1 MFGIAIDSSE
11 NQIAPF
17 SPIFSDG
24 EEWVRSSLVKRTPE
38 VIDLSSPATQDLSGC
53 AYVAKK
59 VAFLFVKYVL
69 VAPVLLS
76 LSLVFN
82 TVTIIPKL
90 YNYFSVN
97 NLKQKVEDHKRRVL
111 QTALDVQIHG
121 KTMKQWT
128 YGELIRMTARSYL
141 VNIPKKHRVE
151 IRQFIHDVKR
161 IEYDIRYGRDTSE
174 IREDIDQLMGSNIY
188 QALKETDHPAVE
200 FLQILCMKYIG
211 GKGTEESDVFEEYG
225 REVVGDLDG
234 KTEFTLGEL
243 ADVMDERTGV
253 GVFGAYQ
260 RNGLA
265 STIIWVLS
273 HPFDF
278 LRSTTDEWD
287 PLVFNSHEGNP
298 DVYGYDF
305 VLPKASDPSGKEK
318 RMHFYY
324 GPGPTGDRL
333 YNEGY
338 LVYLDKKGL
347 FERRTNHQNL
357 HHRSEALRV
366 YEMRRYEEAHPDS
379 LRFLSLSFDTPLM
392 KTPPRLHQE
401 GPVQHFMSAL
411 KEHYCEE
418 RAHRVMH
425 ADPEVENGVYIGPDV
440 LGDKE
445 VERAL
450 TVSEEIFSRLS
461 EGNDYW
467 DQLMSQGAEGEK
479 RLARMM
485 ILGTHGVIGLG
496 SIYKALQD
504 SPAFDERLD
513 ADLATCR
520 ASGACKQDIDRAVVE
535 NITERIFFR
544 LLTNDGPI
552 TKQELDSIV
561 GAVLARAYIVEGR
574 LIQWKRYEILSDL
587 LHFVGTPENT
597 KKLSACLRGY
607 VASMP

>member
-1 MFGIAIDSSE
+1 MSGMAIDSSE

-17 SPIFSDG
+17 SPLFSDG
-24 EEWVRSSLVKRTPE
+24 EEEVRSSLVKRTTD
-38 VIDLSSPATQDLSGC
+38 VIDLSSPATQDLSGS

-59 VAFLFVKYVL
+59 AAFLFVKYVL
-69 VAPVLLS
+69 VAPVLLT

-82 TVTIIPKL
+82 TVTVIPKL
-90 YNYFSVN
+90 YNYFSIN
-97 NLKQKVEDHKRRVL
+97 SLKQKVENHKREVL
-111 QTALDVQIHG
+111 QTALDVKIQGRTI
-121 KTMKQWT
+121 KEWT
-128 YGELIRMTARSYL
+128 FQDLIRVTVKSYL
-141 VNIPKKHRVE
+141 GNIPKKHQVE
-151 IRQFIHDVKR
+151 TLQFIRDVKR
-161 IEYDIRYGRDTSE
+161 IEHDIRHGRDTSE
-174 IREDIDQLMGSNIY
+174 IREDIDELMGSNIY

-211 GKGTEESDVFEEYG
+211 GKGAEKSDVFEEYG
-225 REVVGDLDG
+225 REVVGDLGG
-234 KTEFTLGEL
+234 KTSFTLGEL
-243 ADVMDERTGV
+243 ADVMDQHTGV

-287 PLVFNSHEGNP
+287 PVVFNSHEGNP

-305 VLPKASDPSGKEK
+305 VLPKESDPSGKER

-338 LVYLDKKGL
+338 LVYMDKKGL
-347 FERRTNHQNL
+347 FERRTNHQNV

-366 YEMRRYEEAHPDS
+366 YEMRRYEQAHPDS

-392 KTPPRLHQE
+392 KSPPRLDQE
-401 GPVQHFMSAL
+401 RPVQHFMGAL

-418 RAHRVMH
+418 GAHRVMH
-425 ADPEVENGVYIGPDV
+425 ADLEVENGVYIGPDV

-450 TVSEEIFSRLS
+450 TVSEDIFSSLS
-461 EGNDYW
+461 QDNGYW
-467 DQLMSQGAEGEK
+467 DELMSQGAEGEQ

-504 SPAFDERLD
+504 SPAFDKRLD
-513 ADLATCR
+513 SDLAACR

-535 NITERIFFR
+535 NITERVFFR
-544 LLTNDGPI
+544 LLTNDEPI

-587 LHFVGTPENT
+587 LHFVGTAENT
-597 KKLSACLRGY
+597 KKLSACLRSY
-607 VASMP
+607 VASMS